1 MSMGKHG
8 LSATEIGAPYG
19 LNGRVTNRL
28 LEAMGVI
35 EESEYGGWKFTEL
48 GEKYGKVI
56 DRDNG
61 YGGHARRDW
70 PTTYY
75 DESILDELKI
85 TPDLIAQARAVD
97 VARRTERALKNAVDK
112 EEAEAAFRAF
122 QDQLAAENQA
132 QNGQID
138 WVKVAAI
145 LGGII
150 VVVGGVVVVN
160 KFGPDIKRKWTEV
173 AAPRIDAARRRL
185 TRSSP
190 ASSEGSDVPAE
201 DESPEV
207 SR

>member
-1 MSMGKHG
+1 MGKYG
-8 LSATEIGAPYG
+8 LSATEIGAAYG

-35 EESEYGGWKFTEL
+35 EESEYGGWKLTAF

-61 YGGHARRDW
+61 YGGYARRDW
-70 PTTYY
+70 STTYY

-85 TPDLIAQARAVD
+85 TPDLIAEARAVD
-97 VARRTERALKNAVDK
+97 IARRTEQALQNAAER
-112 EEAEAAFRAF
+112 EEAESAFRAF

-150 VVVGGVVVVN
+150 VVVGGVVVVK

-173 AAPRIDAARRRL
+173 AAPRIETAKQRL
-185 TRSSP
+185 TRSTP
-190 ASSEGSDVPAE
+190 LNSDAPNERE
-201 DESPEV
+201 DEAPSETR
-207 SR
+207 S